1 VINLVDQQGE
11 IRAKKTVN
19 FQKLSANDFLVGVLS
34 SNGSLLNSLAG
45 LGTSSNRRIAVA
57 HLEIADLPETL
68 QGWSALD
75 MLIFNDIDSA
85 QLSTVQRDL
94 LRHWLYAGGRLVI
107 GGGPNAAQTL
117 AGLSNIL
124 PYENIENVILPHPI
138 PELDPLHSLPL
149 EDRGPYVATNLSGSI
164 LSNPQAASIA
174 AQDNLPLITSLS
186 RGEGEIIYIAFDLSL
201 APMDTL
207 LTQKASL
214 KQLFRQL
221 EPRSFSFL
229 DLPGGTDQI
238 ETSMS
243 LIPGLSL
250 PRPWTIALYLI
261 AYIILVGPLNY
272 LILGRFK
279 KREWMWGTIP
289 LIILIFCG
297 IGYARG
303 YGLSGRQ
310 IILRQLTVINGQA
323 DNAQVT
329 GMPKRAQPVS
339 PLLIPIAIDTTA
351 DNTEREP
358 EIDRSLAEYNTFVG
372 VFSTQRAKYKIT
384 IDDAPLAQPLSS
396 YNQELNI
403 SYGEPTTI
411 TDLYGEIGSMPIALA
426 RGQLAMPDVDAQLRY
441 DPLDRAVRG
450 RIFNNTGRSIEG
462 TYLVYGSR
470 GLNLDS
476 LPPGETTVDGKIFTR
491 MNQRSLYGFSNQDIS
506 DEETLRWTSRDMAAK
521 TVLGQTNSG
530 GIVQFS
536 QSRAI
541 YLLGWQE
548 DSPVQATLPDRR
560 NRYIAETLL
569 FIRLSQ

>member
-1 VINLVDQQGE
+1 LPNPKQIRQIKYLIFLPLATIMFFLSTSPAVMAQDELTLSVKVGLDSFAKESMTVPIQVIVDNQGPVLDAELQVIYSTWQRDHTSTIPVQLPRQSRKQIPVYISIQSDPRLVINLVDQQGE

-426 RGQLAMPDVDAQLRY
+426 RGQLAMPDVDAQLRG
-441 DPLDRAVRG
+441 LWK
-450 RIFNNTGRSIEG
+450 
-462 TYLVYGSR
+462 SR
-470 GLNLDS
+470 
-476 LPPGETTVDGKIFTR
+476 T
-491 MNQRSLYGFSNQDIS
+491 Q
-506 DEETLRWTSRDMAAK
+506 LR
-521 TVLGQTNSG
+521 
-530 GIVQFS
+530 
-536 QSRAI
+536 
-541 YLLGWQE
+541 
-548 DSPVQATLPDRR
+548 
-560 NRYIAETLL
+560 
-569 FIRLSQ
+569 